1 MNWRYGALLVGAV
14 LVAGCGTAGQSMQ
27 GTGTVQQTGTVQ
39 GTFERAGGPAIP
51 TNGKI
56 ETPVVPLS
64 GTVTFTGAGGQKFSV
79 SVGSSGAFSMQLA
92 AGSYAVSGVSGQI
105 GEGGLA
111 CSAPVTAHVQAGET
125 AHILVVCPVP

>member
-14 LVAGCGTAGQSMQ
+14 LVAGCGAATQSMQ

-39 GTFERAGGPAIP
+39 GTFERTGGPLIM
-51 TNGKI
+51 TNGQA
-56 ETPVVPLS
+56 ETPTVPLS
-64 GTVTFTGAGGQKFSV
+64 GTVTFTGDNQKFSV
-79 SVGSSGAFSMQLA
+79 SVGGSGKFSASLP

-105 GEGGLA
+105 NEGGLA
-111 CSAPVTAHVQAGET
+111 CSSPVTARVQAGET

>member
-14 LVAGCGTAGQSMQ
+14 VVAGCGTASQSMQ

-39 GTFERAGGPAIP
+39 GTFERTGGPVIM
-51 TNGKI
+51 TNGQA
-56 ETPVVPLS
+56 ETLTVPLS

-79 SVGSSGAFSMQLA
+79 TVGSSGVFSVQLA

-105 GEGGLA
+105 SEGGLA
-111 CSAPVTAHVQAGET
+111 CSSPVTAHVQAGET
-125 AHILVVCPVP
+125 AQILVVCPVP